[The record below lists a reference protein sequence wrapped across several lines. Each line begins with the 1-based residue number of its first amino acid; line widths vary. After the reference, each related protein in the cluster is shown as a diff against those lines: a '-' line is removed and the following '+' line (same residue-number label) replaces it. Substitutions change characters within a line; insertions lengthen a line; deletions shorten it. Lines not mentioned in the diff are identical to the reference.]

1 MMEASANK
9 LKQDRISA
17 RMLTWRDRIRDGREN
32 NYYFYNQIIDE
43 LHGGTRVMIDGR
55 EMQMFASYSY
65 LGLIGHPKINAAAK
79 AAIEKYGSGTH
90 GVRMLA
96 GTLRIHAELEET
108 IARFKNTEKA
118 VTFSSGYITNVT
130 AVTTMV
136 TREDVVL
143 SDKLNHASIV
153 DGCMLSGAGFLR
165 FRHNDMADLEICLQR
180 VNPAATILVVV
191 DAVFSMDGDIVNL
204 PKLVELCRKYGAW
217 LMVDEAHSIGVL
229 GKTGHGIEE
238 HFGLENVI
246 DLKMGTLSK
255 TIPSAGGYLAGSED
269 LIQMF
274 RHSARPFVFSAAIT
288 PAQAAAAK
296 ASFEVIEEEPERVA
310 KLRENARHFIR
321 GFKDLGF
328 NTLQT
333 ETAIVPVI
341 CGNDMS
347 AYRMAGLCQEE
358 GVFVL
363 PIVSPAV
370 PEDLARLRATVTAA
384 HSRAEI
390 DKAMSVF
397 ERAGRKLGII

>member
-1 MMEASANK
+1 
-9 LKQDRISA
+9 
-17 RMLTWRDRIRDGREN
+17 
-32 NYYFYNQIIDE
+32 
-43 LHGGTRVMIDGR
+43 
-55 EMQMFASYSY
+55 
-65 LGLIGHPKINAAAK
+65 
-79 AAIEKYGSGTH
+79 
-90 GVRMLA
+90 
-96 GTLRIHAELEET
+96 
-108 IARFKNTEKA
+108 
-118 VTFSSGYITNVT
+118 
-130 AVTTMV
+130 
-136 TREDVVL
+136 
-143 SDKLNHASIV
+143 
-153 DGCMLSGAGFLR
+153 
-165 FRHNDMADLEICLQR
+165 
-180 VNPAATILVVV
+180 
-191 DAVFSMDGDIVNL
+191 
-204 PKLVELCRKYGAW
+204 
-217 LMVDEAHSIGVL
+217 
-229 GKTGHGIEE
+229 
-238 HFGLENVI
+238 
-246 DLKMGTLSK
+246 MGTLSK

>member
-1 MMEASANK
+1 MEASANK

-32 NYYFYNQIIDE
+32 NYYFYNQVIDE
-43 LHGGTRVMIDGR
+43 LHGGTRVMIGGR

-310 KLRENARHFIR
+310 KLHDNARHFIR
-321 GFKDLGF
+321 CFKDLGF

-347 AYRMAGLCQEE
+347 AYRMAGLCQDE

-397 ERAGRKLGII
+397 ERTGRKLGIIQ

>member
-1 MMEASANK
+1 MEASANK